1 MPEMNQIQQLVAIA
15 DTGTISKAAEQLHLS
30 QPALTRSIQ
39 KLENEWGAALF
50 DRKKN
55 KVTLNQTGELA
66 VQYARQVLRDV
77 ENMTIAVKRFERSLH
92 TISIGSCAPGPIMAL
107 HPALLERFSG
117 FSILSEE
124 KPQEQLL
131 SDLCTKTYQIIITS
145 VPIDEPGVLCRR
157 YCEERLFLTVPPAH
171 PMATRTDG
179 IHFSDLAG
187 ETMLLFRDIGIWEKV
202 VKEKLAQTKF
212 ILQDQDEAFTA
223 LLDASALPA
232 FVTNLTVR
240 YGNRRQNRVH
250 LPILDP
256 EAQITFYCSVLKENE
271 KLLPEGLVLEQG

>member
-15 DTGTISKAAEQLHLS
+15 DTGTISKAAEQMHLS
-30 QPALTRSIQ
+30 QPSLTRSIQ
-39 KLENEWGAALF
+39 KLESEWGVTLF

-66 VQYARQVLRDV
+66 VQYARQVLHDV
-77 ENMTIAVKRFERSLH
+77 DSMTIAVKNFERSLH

-107 HPALLERFSG
+107 HPFFLERFSG

-131 SDLCTKTYQIIITS
+131 DDLRSKTYQIIITDA
-145 VPIDEPGVLCRR
+145 PLNEPDVLCRR
-157 YCEERLFLTVPPAH
+157 YCEEQLYLTVPPAH
-171 PMATRTDG
+171 PMAARTGG
-179 IHFSDLAG
+179 ITFRDLAG
-187 ETMLLFRDIGIWEKV
+187 ETMLLFRDIGVWEKV

-212 ILQDQDEAFTA
+212 ILQDHDEAFTA
-223 LLDASALPA
+223 LLEASALPA
-232 FVTNLTVR
+232 FATNLTLR
-240 YGNRRQNRVH
+240 YSNRRQNRVC

-256 EAQITFYCSVLKENE
+256 EACITFYCSVLSEN
-271 KLLPEGLVLEQG
+271 KKFLPEDLVWERV